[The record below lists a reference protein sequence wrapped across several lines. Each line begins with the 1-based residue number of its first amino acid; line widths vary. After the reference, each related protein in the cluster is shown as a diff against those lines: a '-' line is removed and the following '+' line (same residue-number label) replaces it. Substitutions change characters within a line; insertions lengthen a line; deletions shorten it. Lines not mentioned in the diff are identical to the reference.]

1 MNKIQFKEYALKAI
15 NKMYRNDPW
24 VRELYQSAGLQ
35 LQDIDVLLDELLDNG
50 FFDTVSERGLRVYEK
65 DLGIVAKG
73 SIEQRRNIVQMLW
86 NNSGKCTLEKIKAI
100 IKTFV
105 LDDVDVKFEDGLLK
119 IEFYDSSFVYAVN
132 QIRENLTIVKPSHIG
147 ISIADVHNVDE
158 NLYAAVSVMTSG
170 SVTIEPDEGIE
181 TEMDTANLYVAV
193 TIERKGKS
201 MLLIKEDICHLY
213 IIKTE

>member
-24 VRELYQSAGLQ
+24 VRELYQAAGLQ
-35 LQDIDVLLDELLDNG
+35 LQDIDGLLDELLDNG

-147 ISIADVHNVDE
+147 ISIDDVHNVGE
-158 NLYAAVSVMTSG
+158 SLYTAVSVMTSNV
-170 SVTIEPDEGIE
+170 VTIEPDGGIE
-181 TEMDTANLYVAV
+181 TKMDTANLYAAV
-193 TIERKGKS
+193 TVERKGVVNV
-201 MLLIKEDICHLY
+201 IN
-213 IIKTE
+213 

>member
-73 SIEQRRNIVQMLW
+73 SIEQRRKIVQMLW
-86 NNSGKCTLEKIKAI
+86 NNSSKCTLKKIKAI

-132 QIRENLTIVKPSHIG
+132 QIRENLKIVKPSHIG
-147 ISIADVHNVDE
+147 ISIADVHNVGEKVYAAVHVTTSSIVNIEPDIGIDTQMDIA
-158 NLYAAVSVMTSG
+158 NLYAAVV
-170 SVTIEPDEGIE
+170 V
-181 TEMDTANLYVAV
+181 
-193 TIERKGKS
+193 ERKHVTTVINS
-201 MLLIKEDICHLY
+201 
-213 IIKTE
+213 

>member
-50 FFDTVSERGLRVYEK
+50 FFDTVSERGLSVYEK

-147 ISIADVHNVDE
+147 ISIADVHNVGEQVYAAVHVTTSNIVNIEPDIGIDTQMDIA
-158 NLYAAVSVMTSG
+158 NLYAAVV
-170 SVTIEPDEGIE
+170 V
-181 TEMDTANLYVAV
+181 
-193 TIERKGKS
+193 ERKHVTTVINS
-201 MLLIKEDICHLY
+201 
-213 IIKTE
+213 

>member
-1 MNKIQFKEYALKAI
+1 MNKIKFKEYALKAI
-15 NKMYRNDPW
+15 NKMYLNDPW

-35 LQDIDVLLDELLDNG
+35 LQDIDMLLDELLDNG
-50 FFDTVSERGLRVYEK
+50 FFDTVTERGLRVYEK

-73 SIEQRRNIVQMLW
+73 SVEQRRNIVQMLW

-147 ISIADVHNVDE
+147 ISIADVHNVNE
-158 NLYAAVSVMTSG
+158 SLYSAVSVMTSNV
-170 SVTIEPDEGIE
+170 VTIEPDEGIE
-181 TEMDTANLYVAV
+181 TKMDTANLYAAV
-193 TIERKGKS
+193 TVERKGVVNV
-201 MLLIKEDICHLY
+201 IN
-213 IIKTE
+213 

>member
-1 MNKIQFKEYALKAI
+1 MNKIQFKEHALKAI

-147 ISIADVHNVDE
+147 ISIADVHNVGEKVYAAVHVTTSSIVNIEPDKGIDTQMDIA
-158 NLYAAVSVMTSG
+158 NLYAAVV
-170 SVTIEPDEGIE
+170 V
-181 TEMDTANLYVAV
+181 
-193 TIERKGKS
+193 ERKHVTTVINS
-201 MLLIKEDICHLY
+201 
-213 IIKTE
+213 

>member
-50 FFDTVSERGLRVYEK
+50 FFDTVSEHGLRVYEK

-158 NLYAAVSVMTSG
+158 NLYAAVSVMTSNV
-170 SVTIEPDEGIE
+170 VTIEPDEGIE
-181 TEMDTANLYVAV
+181 TTMDTANLYVAV
-193 TIERKGKS
+193 TIERKNIVNVINS
-201 MLLIKEDICHLY
+201 
-213 IIKTE
+213 

>member
-24 VRELYQSAGLQ
+24 VRELYQSAGVQ

-100 IKTFV
+100 IKIFV

-147 ISIADVHNVDE
+147 ISIADVHNVNE
-158 NLYAAVSVMTSG
+158 NLYAAVSVMTSNV
-170 SVTIEPDEGIE
+170 VTIEPDEGIE
-181 TEMDTANLYVAV
+181 TTMDTANLYVAV
-193 TIERKGKS
+193 TIERKNIVNVINS
-201 MLLIKEDICHLY
+201 
-213 IIKTE
+213 

>member
-24 VRELYQSAGLQ
+24 VYELYQSAGLQ

-147 ISIADVHNVDE
+147 ISIADVHNVGEQVYAAVYVTTSSIVNIEPDIGIDTQMDIA
-158 NLYAAVSVMTSG
+158 NLYAAVV
-170 SVTIEPDEGIE
+170 V
-181 TEMDTANLYVAV
+181 
-193 TIERKGKS
+193 ERKHVTTVINS
-201 MLLIKEDICHLY
+201 
-213 IIKTE
+213 

>member
-24 VRELYQSAGLQ
+24 VRELYQSTGLQ

-147 ISIADVHNVDE
+147 ISIADVHNVGEQVYAAVHVTTSNIVNIEPDIGIDTQMDIA
-158 NLYAAVSVMTSG
+158 NLYAAVV
-170 SVTIEPDEGIE
+170 V
-181 TEMDTANLYVAV
+181 
-193 TIERKGKS
+193 ERKHVTTVINS
-201 MLLIKEDICHLY
+201 
-213 IIKTE
+213 

>member
-1 MNKIQFKEYALKAI
+1 MNKIKFKEYALKAI

-105 LDDVDVKFEDGLLK
+105 LDDVDVKFEEGLLK

-147 ISIADVHNVDE
+147 ISIADVHNVGEKVYAAVHVTTSSIVNIEPDIGIDTQMDIA
-158 NLYAAVSVMTSG
+158 NLYAAVV
-170 SVTIEPDEGIE
+170 V
-181 TEMDTANLYVAV
+181 
-193 TIERKGKS
+193 ERKHVTTVINS
-201 MLLIKEDICHLY
+201 
-213 IIKTE
+213 

>member
-1 MNKIQFKEYALKAI
+1 MNKIKFKEYALKAI

-24 VRELYQSAGLQ
+24 VRELYQSAGLH

-147 ISIADVHNVDE
+147 ISIADVHNVGEQLYAAVHVTTSNIVNIEPDIGIDTQMDIA
-158 NLYAAVSVMTSG
+158 NLYAAVV
-170 SVTIEPDEGIE
+170 V
-181 TEMDTANLYVAV
+181 
-193 TIERKGKS
+193 ERKHVTTVINS
-201 MLLIKEDICHLY
+201 
-213 IIKTE
+213 

>member
-50 FFDTVSERGLRVYEK
+50 FFDTVSEHGLRVYEK

-147 ISIADVHNVDE
+147 ISIADVHNVGEQVYAAVHVTTSNIVNIEPDIGIDTQMDIA
-158 NLYAAVSVMTSG
+158 NLYAAVV
-170 SVTIEPDEGIE
+170 V
-181 TEMDTANLYVAV
+181 
-193 TIERKGKS
+193 ERKHVTTVINS
-201 MLLIKEDICHLY
+201 
-213 IIKTE
+213 

>member
-119 IEFYDSSFVYAVN
+119 IEFYDSAFVYAVN

-147 ISIADVHNVDE
+147 ISIADVHNVGEQVYAAVYVTTSSIVNIEPDIGIDTQMDIA
-158 NLYAAVSVMTSG
+158 NLYAAVV
-170 SVTIEPDEGIE
+170 V
-181 TEMDTANLYVAV
+181 
-193 TIERKGKS
+193 ERKHVTTVINS
-201 MLLIKEDICHLY
+201 
-213 IIKTE
+213 

>member
-24 VRELYQSAGLQ
+24 VRELYQSAGVQ
-35 LQDIDVLLDELLDNG
+35 LQDIDMLLDELLDNG

-147 ISIADVHNVDE
+147 ISIADVHNVGEQVYAAVHVTISNIVNIEPDIGIDTQMDIA
-158 NLYAAVSVMTSG
+158 NLYAAVV
-170 SVTIEPDEGIE
+170 V
-181 TEMDTANLYVAV
+181 
-193 TIERKGKS
+193 ERKHVTTVINS
-201 MLLIKEDICHLY
+201 
-213 IIKTE
+213 

>member
-1 MNKIQFKEYALKAI
+1 MNRIQFKEYALKAI

-65 DLGIVAKG
+65 DLGIVDKG

-158 NLYAAVSVMTSG
+158 NLYAAVSVMTSNV
-170 SVTIEPDEGIE
+170 VTIEPDEGIK
-181 TEMDTANLYVAV
+181 TTMNTADLYAAV
-193 TIERKGKS
+193 TIERKGVVNV
-201 MLLIKEDICHLY
+201 IN
-213 IIKTE
+213 

>member
-158 NLYAAVSVMTSG
+158 SLYAAVNVMTSG

-181 TEMDTANLYVAV
+181 TAMDTANLYVAV
-193 TIERKGKS
+193 TIERKGVVNV
-201 MLLIKEDICHLY
+201 IN
-213 IIKTE
+213 

>member
-105 LDDVDVKFEDGLLK
+105 LDDVEVKFEDGLLK

-193 TIERKGKS
+193 TIERKGVVNV
-201 MLLIKEDICHLY
+201 IN
-213 IIKTE
+213 

>member
-73 SIEQRRNIVQMLW
+73 SIEQRRNIVQLLW

-105 LDDVDVKFEDGLLK
+105 LDDVDVKFESGLLK
-119 IEFYDSSFVYAVN
+119 IEFYDSSFVYAVS

-147 ISIADVHNVDE
+147 ISIADVHNVGEQVYAAVHVTTSNIVNIEPDIGIDTQMDIA
-158 NLYAAVSVMTSG
+158 NLYAAVV
-170 SVTIEPDEGIE
+170 V
-181 TEMDTANLYVAV
+181 
-193 TIERKGKS
+193 ERKHVTTVINS
-201 MLLIKEDICHLY
+201 
-213 IIKTE
+213 

>member
-15 NKMYRNDPW
+15 NKMYRNDSW
-24 VRELYQSAGLQ
+24 VRELYQAAGLQ
-35 LQDIDVLLDELLDNG
+35 LQDIDGLLDELLDNG

-147 ISIADVHNVDE
+147 ISIADVHNVGE
-158 NLYAAVSVMTSG
+158 SLYTAVSVMTSNV
-170 SVTIEPDEGIE
+170 VTIEPDGGIE
-181 TEMDTANLYVAV
+181 TKMDKANLYAAV
-193 TIERKGKS
+193 IVERKGVVTV
-201 MLLIKEDICHLY
+201 IN
-213 IIKTE
+213 

>member
-24 VRELYQSAGLQ
+24 VRELYQSAGVQ
-35 LQDIDVLLDELLDNG
+35 LQDIDVLLGELLDNG

-86 NNSGKCTLEKIKAI
+86 NNRGKCTLEKIKAI

-119 IEFYDSSFVYAVN
+119 IEFYNSSFVYAVN

-147 ISIADVHNVDE
+147 ISIADVHNVGEQVYAAVHVTTSNIVNIEPDIGIDTQMDIA
-158 NLYAAVSVMTSG
+158 NLYAAVV
-170 SVTIEPDEGIE
+170 V
-181 TEMDTANLYVAV
+181 
-193 TIERKGKS
+193 ERKHVTTVINS
-201 MLLIKEDICHLY
+201 
-213 IIKTE
+213 

>member
-15 NKMYRNDPW
+15 NKMYRNDSW
-24 VRELYQSAGLQ
+24 VRELYQAAGLQ

-86 NNSGKCTLEKIKAI
+86 NNSSKCTLEKIKAI

-147 ISIADVHNVDE
+147 ISIADVHNVGEQVYAAVHVTKSSIVNIEPDIGIDTQMDIA
-158 NLYAAVSVMTSG
+158 NLYAAVV
-170 SVTIEPDEGIE
+170 V
-181 TEMDTANLYVAV
+181 
-193 TIERKGKS
+193 ERKHVTTVINS
-201 MLLIKEDICHLY
+201 
-213 IIKTE
+213 

>member
-1 MNKIQFKEYALKAI
+1 MNRIQFKEYALKAI
-15 NKMYRNDPW
+15 NKMYRNDLW
-24 VRELYQSAGLQ
+24 VRKLYQSAGLQ

-147 ISIADVHNVDE
+147 ILIADVHNVNE
-158 NLYAAVSVMTSG
+158 SLYAAVSVMTSNV
-170 SVTIEPDEGIE
+170 VTIEPDEGIE
-181 TEMDTANLYVAV
+181 TKMDTENLYAAV
-193 TIERKGKS
+193 TVERKGVVNV
-201 MLLIKEDICHLY
+201 IN
-213 IIKTE
+213 